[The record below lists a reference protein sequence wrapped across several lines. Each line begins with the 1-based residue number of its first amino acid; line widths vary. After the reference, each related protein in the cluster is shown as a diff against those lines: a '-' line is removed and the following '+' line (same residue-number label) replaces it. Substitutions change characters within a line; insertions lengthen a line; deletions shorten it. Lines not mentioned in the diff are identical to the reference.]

1 MTLTQ
6 LRYVVAVDTY
16 RHFARAAEH
25 SFVTQPT
32 LSMQVNKL
40 EQELGL
46 TIFNR
51 KKQPVEPTRV
61 GVAIIKQARVI
72 LSESE
77 RIEEIVK
84 AAKGEIGGEFRLG
97 IIPTVS
103 TSLLPRFLREVF
115 DKYPQITLRIK
126 ELQTSQIL
134 NMLTNDQLDAAILA
148 TPLGE
153 SGLTER
159 PLYYEPFMAYIP
171 DGHRL
176 ETEDFVLLSELK
188 VKDILLLKEG
198 HCFRENVLNIC
209 DSAFPDGPG
218 NHRDLEFE
226 SGNFETLIRLADQGF
241 GMTLLPYLTALDL
254 NEEAKTRIKPIE
266 HPQPTR
272 EISIVYRDSQPKMKV
287 IDILSEEI
295 KKRLPE
301 RVLEPEHGKPV
312 SPIAADKS

>member
-6 LRYVVAVDTY
+6 LKYVVAIDTH
-16 RHFARAAEH
+16 RHFAKAAEH

-46 TIFNR
+46 KIFNR
-51 KKQPVEPTRV
+51 KKQPIEPTRV
-61 GVAIIKQARVI
+61 GEAIIKQARLV
-72 LSESE
+72 LSESG

-84 AAKGEIGGEFRLG
+84 AAKGEVGGEFRLG

-103 TSLLPRFLREVF
+103 TSLLPRFLREVL

-126 ELQTSQIL
+126 ELQTAQIL
-134 NMLTNDQLDAAILA
+134 NMLTNDRLDAAILA

-153 SGLTER
+153 TGFTER

-171 DGHRL
+171 EGHRL
-176 ETEDFVLLSELK
+176 ETEEFVLLSELK

-209 DSAFPDGPG
+209 DSAFPEGPN

-226 SGNFETLIRLADQGF
+226 SGNFETLIRLADRGF

-254 NEEAKTRIKPIE
+254 SEEAKARIKPIE

-272 EISIVYRDSQPKMKV
+272 EISIVFRDSQPKMKV
-287 IDILSEEI
+287 IEILSEEI
-295 KKRLPE
+295 KKHLPE
-301 RVLEPEHGKPV
+301 RVLEPEHGRPV
-312 SPIAADKS
+312 SPLAVDKP